1 MVLKSTKTQALKDN
15 AASAAELA
23 TSLAKD
29 KKFRKQLLSA
39 VGHGATARGAPR
51 AASASSQPLPGS
63 AQTRRSGV
71 SSAR

>member
-1 MVLKSTKTQALKDN
+1 MVLKSTKTKALKDN

-39 VGHGATARGAPR
+39 VGHGTIAKQRARS
-51 AASASSQPLPGS
+51 ASASSPRCTGL
-63 AQTRRSGV
+63 AQTPRSRA
-71 SSAR
+71 SCAR